1 MLLIIQ
7 LQLRMSRRL
16 TYCFEFFKAQWL
28 NFTGEV
34 EKIITCSMILLRR
47 LHGRERLSFVCIPC
61 WNGRSYSTQTTMKRT
76 NFSRRFDKPDLNFQ
90 KKIILTAK
98 AQAIFRNHNPHQNC
112 RKL

>member
-34 EKIITCSMILLRR
+34 EKNYNLL
-47 LHGRERLSFVCIPC
+47 V
-61 WNGRSYSTQTTMKRT
+61 
-76 NFSRRFDKPDLNFQ
+76 
-90 KKIILTAK
+90 
-98 AQAIFRNHNPHQNC
+98 
-112 RKL
+112 